1 MKKSKRMQTV
11 NSLAERN
18 EREQADK
25 FSSSQRHC
33 EAQKNKLDE
42 LKQYY
47 QEYADA
53 SRKVTGEFLDLRRL
67 QESRAF
73 MAKLSGAIAQQREIL
88 RKAEL
93 AMNADRKHWMDSRR
107 RAMSMQKLTERYVK
121 QELYQ
126 AETTEQRVADDLS
139 SQRFVWSMRQS
150 NAMA

>member
-11 NSLAERN
+11 NSLAER
-18 EREQADK
+18 EEQEQANK
-25 FSSSQRHC
+25 FAKSQQHC
-33 EAQKNKLDE
+33 EAQQQKLAE

-53 SRKVTGEFLDLRRL
+53 SRKVSGEYLDISRL

-73 MAKLSGAIAQQREIL
+73 MAKLSTAISQQSEII

-93 AMNADRKHWMDSRR
+93 LMNEARKHWMDSRR
-107 RAMSMQKLTERYVK
+107 RAMSMQKLTERYLH
-121 QELYQ
+121 QELCQ
-126 AETTEQRVADDLS
+126 AEATEQRLADDLS